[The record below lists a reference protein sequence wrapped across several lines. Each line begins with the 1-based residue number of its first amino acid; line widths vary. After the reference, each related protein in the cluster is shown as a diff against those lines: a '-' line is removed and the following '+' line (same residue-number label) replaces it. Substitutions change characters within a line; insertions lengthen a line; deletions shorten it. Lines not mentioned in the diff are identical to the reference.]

1 MASNNSE
8 NYGTEFER
16 RLARKAEAVAS
27 RSSGHR
33 VAQDRAARD
42 WVGRSRKARREVDY
56 ARGGYLGAIV
66 LALFALFTAPAQS
79 NANELKE
86 QTLAEWNDYVH
97 SACLRTEERAEDS
110 PFLHISEVPERRD
123 RARAGEIIVWR
134 EGDRERARVPHGLI
148 HDWTG
153 AVFIPKATIADVFAV
168 ARDYDHYAEIYK
180 PAVLEARGRGSEGD
194 DDSFSM
200 LLVQK
205 VLFVTAAV
213 QGEYETQYSRVDAK
227 HWYSISQS
235 TRLQAV
241 EGFGQADMRVLP
253 PDRGPGFIWRLYSFT
268 RFEESDG
275 GVYVEVEA
283 LALSRDVPAML
294 RWLVDPVVDHLPRD
308 SVRETLEKTRNAV
321 LERASHRD

>member
-16 RLARKAEAVAS
+16 RLTRKAEALAS
-27 RSSGHR
+27 H
-33 VAQDRAARD
+33 
-42 WVGRSRKARREVDY
+42 
-56 ARGGYLGAIV
+56 ARGSYLGAIV
-66 LALFALFTAPAQS
+66 LALFALFTAPARS
-79 NANELKE
+79 NASELKE

-97 SACLRTEERAEDS
+97 SACLRPEERGPDS
-110 PFLHISEVPERRD
+110 PFLRVSEVPERRD

-134 EGDRERARVPHGLI
+134 EGDRERARVSHGVI
-148 HDWTG
+148 HDWAG
-153 AVFIPKATIADVFAV
+153 VVFIPKVTIADVFAV
-168 ARDYDHYAEIYK
+168 ARDYDHYGEIYK
-180 PAVLEARGRGSEGD
+180 PAVSEARGRGSEGD
-194 DDSFSM
+194 DDSYSM

-205 VLFVTAAV
+205 VLFVTAAL
-213 QGEYETQYSRVDAK
+213 QGEYETQYSQVDAK

-283 LALSRDVPAML
+283 MALSRDVPTML
-294 RWLVDPVVDHLPRD
+294 RWLVDPVVDHLPKD
-308 SVRETLEKTRNAV
+308 SLRETLEKTRNAV
-321 LERASHRD
+321 LEKASHRD

>member
-16 RLARKAEAVAS
+16 RLTRKAEAVAN
-27 RSSGHR
+27 GL
-33 VAQDRAARD
+33 AQDRSARD
-42 WVGRSRKARREVDY
+42 RVGLSRRAKREIDH

-79 NANELKE
+79 NASELKE

-97 SACLRTEERAEDS
+97 SACLRAEERGQDS
-110 PFLHISEVPERRD
+110 AFLRVSEVPERRD

-148 HDWTG
+148 HDWAG
-153 AVFIPKATIADVFAV
+153 IVFIPKATIADVFAV
-168 ARDYDHYAEIYK
+168 ARDYDHYADIYK
-180 PAVLEARGRGSEGD
+180 PAVIEARERGSEED

-205 VLFVTAAV
+205 VLFVTAAL
-213 QGEYETQYSRVDAK
+213 QGEYETQYTRVDAK

-253 PDRGPGFIWRLYSFT
+253 PDRGPGFVWRLYSFT

-294 RWLVDPVVDHLPRD
+294 RWLVDPVVDHLPKE
-308 SVRETLEKTRNAV
+308 SLRETLEKTRNAV
-321 LERASHRD
+321 LEKASHRD

>member
-1 MASNNSE
+1 M
-8 NYGTEFER
+8 
-16 RLARKAEAVAS
+16 
-27 RSSGHR
+27 
-33 VAQDRAARD
+33 DRA
-42 WVGRSRKARREVDY
+42 SL
-56 ARGGYLGAIV
+56 GYLAAIV
-66 LALFALFTAPAQS
+66 LALFAIFSAPAQS
-79 NANELKE
+79 RANELKE

-97 SACLRTEERAEDS
+97 SACLRTEERAEDA
-110 PFLHISEVPERRD
+110 PFLRVSEVPERRD

-134 EGDRERARVPHGLI
+134 EGDGHREKVPHGLI

-153 AVFIPKATIADVFAV
+153 AVFIPKAAIADVFAV

-180 PAVLEARGRGSEGD
+180 PVVMEARGRGSDGD
-194 DDSFSM
+194 GDSYSM

-213 QGEYETQYSRVDAK
+213 QGQYETQYTRIDAK

-253 PDRGPGFIWRLYSFT
+253 PDRGPGYIWRLFSFT

-283 LALSRDVPAML
+283 MALSRDVPAML
-294 RWLVDPVVDHLPRD
+294 RWLVDPVVDHMPRE
-308 SVRETLEKTRNAV
+308 SVRETLEKTREAV
-321 LERASHRD
+321 LERMSRQD

>member
-1 MASNNSE
+1 MGSNNGR
-8 NYGTEFER
+8 NYGTEAQG
-16 RLARKAEAVAS
+16 RLTLPR
-27 RSSGHR
+27 
-33 VAQDRAARD
+33 
-42 WVGRSRKARREVDY
+42 
-56 ARGGYLGAIV
+56 IV
-66 LALFALFTAPAQS
+66 LTLLALFSVPAQS
-79 NANELKE
+79 SANELQE

-97 SACLRTEERAEDS
+97 SACMRTEERAEES
-110 PFLHISEVPERRD
+110 LFLRVSQQPERRE

-134 EGDRERARVPHGLI
+134 EGDGRRTKVPHGLI
-148 HDWTG
+148 HDWVG
-153 AVFIPKATIADVFAV
+153 VVFIPGAKIADVFGV
-168 ARDYDHYAEIYK
+168 ARDYDHYSEIYK
-180 PAVLEARGRGSEGD
+180 PAVMEARGRGSDGD
-194 DDSFSM
+194 DDNYSM

-213 QGEYETQYSRVDAK
+213 QGEYQTQYTQIDAK

-253 PDRGPGFIWRLYSFT
+253 ADRGPGYVWRLFSFT

-283 LALSRDVPAML
+283 MALSRDVPAVL
-294 RWLVDPVVDHLPRD
+294 RWLVDPVVDHMPRD

-321 LERASHRD
+321 LERVSRQD

>member
-16 RLARKAEAVAS
+16 RLTRKAEALVS
-27 RSSGHR
+27 H
-33 VAQDRAARD
+33 
-42 WVGRSRKARREVDY
+42 
-56 ARGGYLGAIV
+56 ARGSYLGAIV
-66 LALFALFTAPAQS
+66 LALFALFTAPARS
-79 NANELKE
+79 NASELKE

-97 SACLRTEERAEDS
+97 SACLRPEERGQDS
-110 PFLHISEVPERRD
+110 PFLRVSEVPERRD

-134 EGDRERARVPHGLI
+134 EGDRERARVSHGVI
-148 HDWTG
+148 HDWAG
-153 AVFIPKATIADVFAV
+153 VVFIPKVTIADVFAV
-168 ARDYDHYAEIYK
+168 ARDYDHYGEIYK
-180 PAVLEARGRGSEGD
+180 PAVSEARGRGSEGD
-194 DDSFSM
+194 DDSYSM

-205 VLFVTAAV
+205 VLFVTAAL
-213 QGEYETQYSRVDAK
+213 QGEYETQYSQVDAK

-283 LALSRDVPAML
+283 MALSRDVPTML
-294 RWLVDPVVDHLPRD
+294 RWLVDPVVDHLPKD
-308 SVRETLEKTRNAV
+308 SLRETLEKTRNAV
-321 LERASHRD
+321 LENATHRD